1 MRTNPLKAK
10 RQQVG
15 LSQAELAAAASVT
28 RQVVVLAEQ
37 GLYKQPPPSLMRAL
51 CRTGVNS
58 NFGYKEQAV
67 LLAEYAGWVETQR
80 YAHAH
85 LFRDVDLRLA
95 ANDRWDALKS
105 QVLNALGTRSKQAF
119 CRALVYQPS
128 LIKEFEKYGRGSA
141 SIFAALRQ
149 VQLPDAQLAL
159 LAESVVIL
167 SPVGG

>member
-51 CRTGVNS
+51 CRMDFS
-58 NFGYKEQAV
+58 SQAV
-67 LLAEYAGWVETQR
+67 LLAEYAGWVENQR
-80 YAHAH
+80 FAHAH

-159 LAESVVIL
+159 LAESVVIHD
-167 SPVGG
+167 VVAAGN